1 MIDDDTLLRHLRELR
16 ATAPAR
22 FKQVIE
28 GKREQVVAWRDDEGP
43 AWRPPWTM
51 ARHGTPEEPVP
62 DPEYDGASVQRVGF
76 DAHGRPVISELSDE
90 DEPWI
95 LQVWEHHETYSDRFE
110 GASVTRLLRRD
121 GRICAA
127 VEAWEGAATI
137 ERWEFPDDARAHGV
151 EVSISRRRFEARR
164 YVAILSDEGDL
175 ARIDAG
181 YEEGRREP
189 DDEQALRDGLALA
202 ATLETTWST
211 TPETWADRQAREAA
225 LASDYQQPRDPLGWT
240 PRTPEDV
247 HRALVDVGLGVH
259 ADRLVREAVVPGFRL
274 AADPAAASRLH
285 GPGLL
290 PPETS
295 WPRNEHGRPLTFVAG
310 IDLAEIP
317 LPTPLPAGGWLL
329 FFADLGTDDDLGL
342 VEESGVREGDPA
354 CLFFTDTPVTA
365 EGPPDVP
372 ACQPEGRVRPVPA
385 IGLPDDYE
393 AAARLGLT
401 AEEGAAYAVVTD
413 ALREPRAHGL
423 LTPWSGTQSHP
434 PDADSV
440 LLLHLEPGAEF
451 GFDFLDTGTLQ
462 FRIQADALA
471 RRAWDEAF
479 AVPESA

>member
-1 MIDDDTLLRHLRELR
+1 MIDDDTLLSHLRELR
-16 ATAPAR
+16 SIAPAR

-28 GKREQVVAWRDDEGP
+28 GKREQVVAWRADEGP
-43 AWRPPWTM
+43 VWRAPWTM
-51 ARHGTPEEPVP
+51 ARHGTPEEPIP
-62 DPEYDGASVQRVGF
+62 DPDYDGASVQRVGF
-76 DAHGRPVISELSDE
+76 DAHGRPVISELSGE
-90 DEPWI
+90 DEPWV

-137 ERWEFPDDARAHGV
+137 ERWEFPDPAPAQGV

-164 YVAILSDEGDL
+164 YVAILSDEGQL
-175 ARIDAG
+175 VRIDAG
-181 YEEGRREP
+181 YEEGRRKP

-202 ATLETTWST
+202 ATLETTTST
-211 TPETWADRQAREAA
+211 TPQTWAGWEAREAA
-225 LASDYQQPRDPLGWT
+225 LNAEYQPPRDPLDWT
-240 PRTPEDV
+240 PRTSEDV
-247 HRALVDVGLGVH
+247 HRALVDVGLGAH
-259 ADRLVREAVVPGFRL
+259 ADRLVRDALVSGLRL
-274 AADPAAASRLH
+274 TADPAASSRLR

-290 PPETS
+290 PPEAS
-295 WPRNEHGRPLTFVAG
+295 WPRGEHGLPLTFVAG

-317 LPTPLPAGGWLL
+317 RPSPLPTDGWLL
-329 FFADLGTDDDLGL
+329 FFADLGTDDDPGL

-354 CLFFTDTPVTA
+354 RLFFTDTPVPA
-365 EGPPDVP
+365 ERPPDAA
-372 ACQPEGRVRPVPA
+372 ACLPEGRVRPVPT

-393 AAARLGLT
+393 AAGRLGLT
-401 AEEGAAYAVVTD
+401 AQEGAAYAVVTD
-413 ALREPRAHGL
+413 ALREPWAHGL

-440 LLLHLEPGAEF
+440 LLLHIEPGAEF

-462 FRIQADALA
+462 FRITADALA

>member
-16 ATAPAR
+16 AIPPAR

-28 GKREQVVAWRDDEGP
+28 GKREQVVEWRDEEGAAWRE
-43 AWRPPWTM
+43 PWAR

-62 DPEYDGASVQRVGF
+62 DPGYDGASVQRVGF
-76 DAHGRPVISELSDE
+76 DSHGRPVISELSGE

-95 LQVWEHHETYSDRFE
+95 LQVWEHHESHVDRFE

-127 VEAWEGAATI
+127 VEAWKGAATI
-137 ERWEFPDDARAHGV
+137 ERWEFPDDAPAQGV

-164 YVAILSDEGDL
+164 YVATLSDEGRL
-175 ARIDAG
+175 VRIDAG

-189 DDEQALRDGLALA
+189 DDEQALRDGLTLA
-202 ATLETTWST
+202 STLEITWST
-211 TPETWADRQAREAA
+211 APETWAERSAREAA
-225 LASDYQQPRDPLGWT
+225 LAADYQPPRDPLEWT
-240 PRTPEDV
+240 PRTPDDV
-247 HRALVDVGLGVH
+247 HRALVEVGLGAH
-259 ADRLVREAVVPGFRL
+259 ADRLVRDAVVTGFRF
-274 AADPAAASRLH
+274 AADPAASSRLR

-290 PPETS
+290 PPKTP
-295 WPRNEHGRPLTFVAG
+295 WPRGEHGRPLTFVAG

-317 LPTPLPAGGWLL
+317 HPTPLPADGWLL

-354 CLFFTDTPVTA
+354 RLFFTDTPVPA

-372 ACQPEGRVRPVPA
+372 ACLPEGRVRPVRA

-393 AAARLGLT
+393 AATRLGLT

-413 ALREPRAHGL
+413 ALREPGAHGL

-434 PDADSV
+434 PDPDSI